1 MMLIEI
7 EQPFDLATSLT
18 MGQAFPLAAAGRR
31 LVLGR
36 AEAAPGASA
45 ANTGRP

>member
-18 MGQAFPLAAAGRR
+18 MGQAVRWRP